1 MKHIVILDSYTAN
14 PGDLS
19 WEHLEELGDLSIYE
33 RTEPHEIVDRCQDAD
48 IIFTNKVVLGR
59 ATLEKLKKLKYIGVL
74 ASGVNNID
82 LDAAK
87 DYKISVC
94 NVPGY
99 SGQSVA
105 QQIMAMILDH
115 CHKITEH
122 SLSVRK
128 GDWSHCPDFSYT
140 VGSLTELDGKTLG
153 IYGYGD
159 IGSRLAHM
167 ALPFGMKVLIHK
179 RTPPQSLPKGVEF
192 CDANKLFESSD
203 FISLNCPLTSKTE
216 NLINETSLK
225 SMKKTAVLINTG
237 RGQLINENALS
248 QALKSRDIAA
258 CYLDVLSSEPPPI
271 DHPLLGTPNCKI
283 TPHIAWATPE
293 ARKRLLEISV
303 SNLKSY
309 LNSTPVNQ
317 VV

>member
-1 MKHIVILDSYTAN
+1 
-14 PGDLS
+14 
-19 WEHLEELGDLSIYE
+19 
-33 RTEPHEIVDRCQDAD
+33 
-48 IIFTNKVVLGR
+48 
-59 ATLEKLKKLKYIGVL
+59 
-74 ASGVNNID
+74 
-82 LDAAK
+82 
-87 DYKISVC
+87 
-94 NVPGY
+94 
-99 SGQSVA
+99 VA

>member
-1 MKHIVILDSYTAN
+1 MKKIVILDAYTAN

-19 WEHLEELGDLSIYE
+19 WEPLEQFGELSCFE
-33 RTEPHEIVDRCQDAD
+33 RTRPDEIIERCLEAE
-48 IIFTNKVVLGR
+48 IILTNKVVLNR
-59 ATLEKLKKLKYIGVL
+59 ATIEKLKHLKYIGVL

-82 LDAAK
+82 LPAAK
-87 DYKISVC
+87 EHGVTVC

-115 CHKITEH
+115 CNKITEH

-140 VGSLTELDGKTLG
+140 VGSLAELEGKTLG

-179 RTPPQSLPKGVEF
+179 RTQPKFLPEGVEF
-192 CDANKLFESSD
+192 SDSETLFKTSD
-203 FISLNCPLTSKTE
+203 FISLNCPLTEETE
-216 NLINETSLK
+216 NLINTQTLNTFK
-225 SMKKTAVLINTG
+225 ATAVLINTG
-237 RGQLINENALS
+237 RGQLIDEKALA
-248 QALKSRDIAA
+248 QALTSRQLAA
-258 CYLDVLSSEPPPI
+258 AYLDVLSTEPPAI
-271 DHPLLGTPNCKI
+271 DHPLLGAPNCKI

-293 ARKRLLEISV
+293 ARKRLLEISF
-303 SNLKSY
+303 SNLESF
-309 LNSTPVNQ
+309 LNSSPENRVI
-317 VV
+317 